1 VKQEEDYTMENS
13 SGFFQSLFDFS
24 FSYFITSK
32 IIKLLYALSIC
43 FAGITALSMI
53 IGGFTSSF
61 LTGLL
66 TLLIAAPVVFLL
78 MVIYSRVIL
87 EIIMVIFRIA
97 EDAHEIAQ
105 QGKV

>member
-1 VKQEEDYTMENS
+1 MENP

-24 FSYFITSK
+24 FSYFITSR

-43 FAGITALSMI
+43 FAGLTAVIMVV
-53 IGGFTSSF
+53 GGFSSSF

-97 EDAHEIAQ
+97 DHARDIAQ
-105 QGKV
+105 QGKIGSEV